1 MDRRS
6 FLKSCGIVA
15 GSMSFLGGMR
25 ASAAVPQGPFAGL
38 KLRMA
43 LRFTWFDGDT
53 LEQQIEAVAK
63 WGAPAYEWLKPEG
76 DLAALSKRAS
86 ELGIELSAINGA
98 GAIAPG
104 HMVQP
109 DQHDAVVAQF
119 RERITMAKLLNCKT
133 LVGVTGNERTDV
145 SRDKQTEYVI
155 QCLKRL
161 APIAEENDVHLVIE
175 PLNALINHKGY
186 FLTHSA
192 HAVEILKEVNSPRV
206 KMLFDIYH
214 QQITEGNVINN
225 IEDYIDYIGHFHVAD
240 NPGREE
246 PGTGELN
253 YHNIFKAIAET
264 GFKGFVAME
273 CNHSVDLETT
283 LKATLTCLE
292 GI

>member
-6 FLKSCGIVA
+6 FLKSCGIAA
-15 GSMSFLGGMR
+15 GSMSLVSAFR
-25 ASAAVPQGPFAGL
+25 AGAAVAEGPFAGA

-43 LRFTWFDGDT
+43 LRLTWFDGDT
-53 LEQQIEAVAK
+53 PEQQLEALAK

-76 DLAALSKRAS
+76 DLAALSKKAG
-86 ELGIELSAINGA
+86 ELGVELSAINGA
-98 GAIAPG
+98 GAIGPG

-109 DQHDAVVAQF
+109 EQHGAVVAQF
-119 RERITMAKLLNCKT
+119 HERIKMARQLNCKT
-133 LVGVTGNERTDV
+133 LVGVTGNERSDV

-161 APIAEENDVHLVIE
+161 APIAEENGVTLVIE
-175 PLNALINHKGY
+175 PLNALVNHKGY

-192 HAVEILKEVNSPRV
+192 HAVEILKAVNSPNV

-225 IEDYIDYIGHFHVAD
+225 IQDYIGLIGHFHVAD

-253 YHNIFKAIAET
+253 YHNIFRAIAET
-264 GFKGFVAME
+264 GYRGFVAME

-283 LKATLTCLE
+283 LKAVLTCLK